1 MCRLCGY
8 ELFLTLICSLQGP
21 VTGADKTFYPNF
33 RDGKT
38 TTHYFSSDGYSH
50 LLPTLVLRELV
61 LSQGFWII
69 AIHYQWPSTRP
80 RLCSPLLSLELFSA
94 TLPRETVKFRDETDW
109 LGHCHYS
116 LQTSLVTAMID
127 VSTTLQLCTF
137 AQLWLWVLLED
148 GFLAVLSGWK
158 WLQHRSSPV
167 HQGFFLFML
176 LVMFLFMLPNHAG

>member
-1 MCRLCGY
+1 
-8 ELFLTLICSLQGP
+8 